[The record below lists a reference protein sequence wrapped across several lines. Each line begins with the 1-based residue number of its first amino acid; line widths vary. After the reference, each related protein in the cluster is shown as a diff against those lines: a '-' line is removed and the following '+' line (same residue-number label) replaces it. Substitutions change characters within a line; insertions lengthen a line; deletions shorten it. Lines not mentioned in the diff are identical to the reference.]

1 MKRALFVGLVLAFAT
16 LGRGSLSA
24 HHSHAS
30 TYFEDQRMEIEGEI
44 VQVSIRNPHSWVHV
58 NVKDKDGE
66 VKLYA
71 IEWAAGTQL
80 NRVGVDGK
88 TLRAGDKVK
97 IIGAPG
103 RNPADRRLEMQTI
116 VRPSDGWKWG
126 FLPGEVV
133 G

>member
-1 MKRALFVGLVLAFAT
+1 MMKRKLFLVLAGLTMVA
-16 LGRGSLSA
+16 GMPVSA

-30 TYFEDQRMEIEGEI
+30 TYFEDKREEIDGEVI
-44 VQVSIRNPHSWVHV
+44 QVSIRNPHSWVHV
-58 NVKDKDGE
+58 NVKQANGE
-66 VKLYA
+66 MIVYA

-80 NRVGVDGK
+80 NRVGINGK
-88 TLRAGDKVK
+88 TLKPGDKVHVM
-97 IIGAPG
+97 GAPG
-103 RNPADRRLEMQTI
+103 RNPADHRLEMQNI

>member
-1 MKRALFVGLVLAFAT
+1 MKRTF
-16 LGRGSLSA
+16 SLIVAGVMLYSGMPVFA

-30 TYFEDQRMEIEGEI
+30 TYFEDKREEIDGDI

-58 NVKDKDGE
+58 SVPQAKGE
-66 VKLYA
+66 PIVYA

-80 NRVGVDGK
+80 NRVGVSGK
-88 TLRAGDKVK
+88 TLKPGDKFH
-97 IIGAPG
+97 ILGAPG
-103 RNPADRRLEMQTI
+103 RNSADHRMEMQNI
-116 VRPSDGWKWG
+116 VRKADGWKWG